1 MTCNIHNNEVEIEI
15 EDFGV
20 GIADINKAMEPLY
33 TTRPE
38 WERSGMGFSFMEAF
52 MDDLRVASAPGKG
65 TTVLMRKKIGE

>member
-33 TTRPE
+33 TTRP
-38 WERSGMGFSFMEAF
+38 GMGT
-52 MDDLRVASAPGKG
+52 LRNGICIYGSIYG
-65 TTVLMRKKIGE
+65 

>member
-1 MTCNIHNNEVEIEI
+1 MEIEI

-38 WERSGMGFSFMEAF
+38 WERSGMGFAFMEAF
-52 MDDLRVASAPGKG
+52 MDEMKVESEVSKG
-65 TTVLMRKKIGE
+65 TKIYMKKKVGAK